1 MTTTPVVRQ
10 QQTTSGECLTRTFW
24 VRVVCRKNLFGD
36 ILDHCRLDVLVSC
49 PTIGLSFS
57 GSPETGVGG
66 FEAGWF
72 GGQKRGG

>member
-1 MTTTPVVRQ
+1 MALLSWSGTHKVV
-10 QQTTSGECLTRTFW
+10 
-24 VRVVCRKNLFGD
+24 VPPKY
-36 ILDHCRLDVLVSC
+36 
-49 PTIGLSFS
+49 